1 MIRLAGRHRAPAP
14 MGCRE
19 AARVLQS
26 YLDGQLDATE
36 AKRVADHLEVC
47 RRCGLDAATF
57 RSIKATLA
65 GAAPQADP
73 EAVDRLQ
80 AFARDLGTRPPEQPQ

>member
-1 MIRLAGRHRAPAP
+1 MIRLAGRSRTPAP

-19 AARVLQS
+19 AARKIQS
-26 YLDGQLDATE
+26 YLDGRLEE
-36 AKRVADHLEVC
+36 AEAGRVADHLEVC

-65 GAAPQADP
+65 GAAAEPDAH
-73 EAVDRLQ
+73 AVDRLQ
-80 AFARDLGTRPPEQPQ
+80 AFARSLEGGQLEHPQ

>member
-1 MIRLAGRHRAPAP
+1 MPGRHRTPAP

-26 YLDGQLDATE
+26 YLDGQLDAAE
-36 AKRVADHLEVC
+36 AGRVADHLEVC

-65 GAAPQADP
+65 GAAPEP
-73 EAVDRLQ
+73 EPGVVDRLE
-80 AFARDLGTRPPEQPQ
+80 AFARSLGDGKPEHR